1 MTEKK
6 HLPEIKTPIPGP
18 KTQSWIKRYHDVFG
32 SPSHISIDSAE
43 GCTFHD
49 VDGNRFL
56 VLAQS
61 TDIAGYSNREILEAA
76 EKQLKKNVARAA
88 GSPILIEFTEKLLGK
103 LPKELQ
109 KGRVNF
115 ASSGTE
121 TVELA
126 ISFARAYTGRPI
138 IISYHDSH
146 HGFIG
151 TPYQVSGDPRI
162 KSTWP
167 AKISDIIHVPY
178 PKCYRCPF
186 KQHSSDCDLLCLD
199 YLNNTLETVAL
210 PDQIAALLFE
220 PILVNGGMYV
230 PPKKYMKGI
239 TKLCRDNDI
248 LLIMDEVYTGI
259 GKSGKFL
266 TMEHWNITPDI
277 LCLGKALGGGFPL
290 AAVVTKREITDE
302 TLGGVRFTGTFSG
315 NLVACST
322 GLATLNYL
330 EKNQLDVNAMEVG
343 NYLMESLK
351 ELGEEK
357 KHIGD
362 VRGMGLL
369 IGLDLVEDKYNGGPD
384 GSYATVIERKALENG
399 LIIRRVG
406 RYSNILALTPPLTL
420 SKTQAE
426 EALAIFGEIID

>member
-6 HLPEIKTPIPGP
+6 QLPKIITSIPGP
-18 KTQSWIKRYHDVFG
+18 KTQSWIKRYYDVFG
-32 SPSHISIDSAE
+32 SHSDISIESAE
-43 GCTFHD
+43 GCTFQD

-56 VLAQS
+56 VLANS
-61 TDIAGYSNREILEAA
+61 TDIAGYSNHKILGAA
-76 EKQLKKNVARAA
+76 EKQLKKNISRAA

-103 LPKELQ
+103 VPKALRT
-109 KGRVNF
+109 GRVNF
-115 ASSGTE
+115 TSSGTE

-126 ISFARAYTGRPI
+126 ISLARAYTGRPI

-167 AKISDIIHVPY
+167 AKISDIIHIPY

-186 KQHSSDCDLLCLD
+186 KLHYSDCDLLCLD
-199 YLNNTLETVAL
+199 YLHNTLETVVL

-230 PPKKYMKGI
+230 PPKKYMEGI
-239 TKLCRDNDI
+239 VKLCRDNGI

-266 TMEHWNITPDI
+266 TMEHWNITPEI
-277 LCLGKALGGGFPL
+277 LCIGKAIGGGFPL
-290 AAVVTKREITDE
+290 SAVVTKREVTDE
-302 TLGGVRFTGTFSG
+302 TFGGVRFTGTFSG

-330 EKNQLDVNAMEVG
+330 EEKQLDVNAMEVG

-351 ELGEEK
+351 DISEEK
-357 KHIGD
+357 KRIGD
-362 VRGMGLL
+362 IRGMGLL
-369 IGLDLVEDKYNGGPD
+369 IGIDLVEDKDSKVAD
-384 GSYATVIERKALENG
+384 GSYATIIEKKALENG

-406 RYSNILALTPPLTL
+406 RYRNVLALTPPLIL
-420 SKTQAE
+420 NKTQVD
-426 EALAIFGEIID
+426 EALAIFAKIID